1 MKTILQR
8 SRLLLPMLAMTM
20 IASVGLAKDMV
31 TFETLYGNITVEV
44 YPEKAPVTVA
54 NFMSYVEDGSYK
66 GTIFHRVIPGF
77 MIQGGGL
84 DLGLRPKSTRAP
96 IKIESNNGLKNLR
109 GTIAMARTGDP
120 NSATNQFFINL
131 VDNSFLDFKD
141 ETALGYGYTVF
152 GKVTAGMD
160 VVDAIAKAKTT
171 NVGSRQN
178 VPVEP
183 IVIKNVTF
191 VKGKK

>member
-1 MKTILQR
+1 MKQTMKKAA
-8 SRLLLPMLAMTM
+8 LLLPLLVMSMAAT
-20 IASVGLAKDMV
+20 VGFGKDMV
-31 TFETLYGNITVEV
+31 TFETMYGNITMEL
-44 YPEKAPVTVA
+44 YPEKSPVTVA
-54 NFMSYVEDGSYK
+54 NFLGYVEDGTYK

-84 DLGLRPKSTRAP
+84 DLGLKPKPTKAP
-96 IKIESNNGLKNLR
+96 IKIESNNGLKNDR
-109 GTIAMARTGDP
+109 GTVAMARTGDP

-131 VDNSFLDFKD
+131 VDNDFLNFKD

-152 GKVTAGMD
+152 GRVTDGMD
-160 VVDAIAKAKTT
+160 VVDRIAKMKTSS
-171 NVGSRQN
+171 VGARQN

-183 IVIKNVTF
+183 IVIKSVKL

>member
-84 DLGLRPKSTRAP
+84 DLGLRPKPTRAP

>member
-84 DLGLRPKSTRAP
+84 DLGLKPKPTRAP

-152 GKVTAGMD
+152 GKVTSGMD
-160 VVDAIAKAKTT
+160 VVDAIAKMKTRS
-171 NVGSRQN
+171 VGSRQN

-191 VKGKK
+191 KKGKK